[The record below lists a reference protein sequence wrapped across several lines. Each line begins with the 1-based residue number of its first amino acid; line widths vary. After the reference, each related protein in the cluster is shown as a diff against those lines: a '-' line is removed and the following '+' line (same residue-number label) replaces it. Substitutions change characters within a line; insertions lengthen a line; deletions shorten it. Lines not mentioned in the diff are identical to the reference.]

1 MLHLTKAPE
10 STRCFRE
17 LFVPSPPQNVMDE
30 SAARLFV
37 FGLTGISCAQMRC
50 VTDRHAAAEIESLT
64 AGAK

>member
-1 MLHLTKAPE
+1 
-10 STRCFRE
+10 
-17 LFVPSPPQNVMDE
+17 MDE